1 MPDDYSSNIQT
12 AGTVAVGG
20 STAGEIGTADD
31 HDWFAVTLQAGR
43 TYRFDL
49 EGDRTDAG
57 TLYNPVLRGLHDSDG
72 VLLAGT
78 TDDNSGAGLN
88 SRVTFT
94 ATEGGTYYVSAG
106 AHAGGEGTYTLRAT
120 DISDGISD
128 DYTAGTDTAGTVAV
142 GGSATGSI
150 DSHDD
155 RDWFAVTLD
164 AGRTYRF
171 DLEGSATNAGTL
183 YDPYLRGIYDSAGNP
198 IAGTTN
204 DEGGEG
210 KNARLTFMATEGGT
224 YYVSAGAFR
233 DGEGTYTLRTTD
245 LTATDRHTAGTGTAG
260 TVAVGG
266 SVTGEIDSGGDRDWF
281 AVTLEAGRTY
291 RFDLEGR
298 ATDAGTLSDPY
309 LRGIYDSA
317 GNLIAGTEDNNR
329 EEGRNALVTFTATE
343 GDTYYVSAGAWSDGE
358 GTYTL
363 RVTDLTTTDRHTAGT
378 DTAGTVAV
386 GGSVTGEI
394 DSGGDRDWF
403 AVTLEAGRT
412 YRFDLEGSAT
422 DAGTLYDPYLGGIHD
437 SNGNLIAGTE
447 DNNQGEGRNALVTF
461 TATEGGTYYVSAGA
475 WRDFEGTYRLSVTDL
490 TADDA
495 HTAATDTAGTV
506 AVGGSVSGE
515 IGHGGDSDWF
525 AVELQAGRTY
535 RFDLEGSATDAGTLF
550 DPYLGG
556 IHDSNGNLIAGTD
569 DNNRGEGRNALV
581 TFTATEGGTYYVS
594 AGAWRDFEGTYRLSV
609 TDLTADDA
617 HTAGT
622 DTAGTVAVGGSVT
635 GEIGHGGD
643 SDWFAVTLE
652 AGRTYR
658 FDLEG
663 SATDAGTLFDPYLG
677 GIHDS
682 NGNLIAGTDDNN
694 QGEGKNALV
703 TFTATEGGTY
713 YVSAGAWRD
722 FEGTYRLSVTDLTA
736 DDAQTAGTDTAGTVA
751 VGGSVTGEIGH
762 GGDSDWFAVTLEAGR
777 TYRFSLEGSATDAG
791 TLFDPYLGGI
801 HDSNG
806 NLIAGTEDNNQGE
819 GRNALVTFTATEGGT
834 YYVSAGAWRDFK
846 GTYRLSVTDLT
857 AEDAQTAGT
866 DTAGT
871 VAVGGSVAGEI
882 GHGGDSDWFAVE
894 LQAGRTYRFD
904 LEGSATDAGT
914 LYDPYL
920 GGIHDSNG
928 NLIAGTDDNNHGEG
942 RNALVTF
949 TAIEDGTYYVS
960 AGAWSDQEG
969 AYTLSVTDLTAKDAH
984 TAGTDTAGTVAVGG
998 SVTGEIGHGEDS
1010 DWFAVTLEAGRTYRF
1025 DLEGS
1030 ATDAGTLYDPY
1041 LRGIHD
1047 SNGNL
1052 IAGTEDNNRGQDR
1065 NALVTFT
1072 VTEGGTYYVSAGAWS
1087 DGEGTYRLS
1096 VTDLTAPPTAPPTE
1110 PQSEG
1115 NELPAIRISDE
1126 EAHEGDGVL
1135 RFRVT
1140 LDKASTETVTVR
1152 YATADVTA
1160 TAGEDY
1166 EPVAGTLE
1174 FAPGETEKWVEVV
1187 LIDDPVEDSGE
1198 TFVLRLNDA
1207 VGARTEA
1214 SEGVGTIRNSEH
1226 DTIVSEGD
1234 TDFPA
1239 GTTTTGKVAVGGSA
1253 TGEIGDGGD
1262 LDWFAVTL
1270 EASKTYRFDLE
1281 GWRTAAGTLLDPYL
1295 RGLFDADGTLIAS
1308 TTDDNAG
1315 PGLNSRLDFA
1325 AEEAGTYYVSAG
1337 ARGNREGTYTLT
1349 VTDITGGVPD
1359 DYTGG
1364 TGTTGTV
1371 AVGGTATGEINDG
1384 GDLDW
1389 FAVTLVAG
1397 RTYRFDLEG
1406 RATDAGTLHD
1416 PYLRGIYDADGNLI
1430 DGTTVD
1436 DGGTGGNSRL
1446 HFTAEE
1452 AGIYYVS
1459 AGAWRDLEGTYTLR
1473 VTDLTSSISDDYTTG
1488 TGTAGTVAVGGSATG
1503 EIDFHHDRD
1512 WFAVTLV
1519 AGKTYLFDLE
1529 GSLTRAG
1536 TLFDPYLRGIYD
1548 ADGILIP
1555 GTADNNGGHL
1565 WNARAT
1571 FTAAEAGTYYVSA
1584 GANGASEGSYRLSV
1598 TEVTAGVPDDYT
1610 DGIGTT
1616 GRVAVGGSVTGE
1628 IESDGDLDW
1637 FAVTLEAGRT
1647 YRFDLEGRDTR
1658 AGTLSEPTL
1667 QGIYDSA
1674 GNPIHG
1680 AMDYNGGWNWN
1691 ARLHFTAPGDGTYY
1705 VSAAGSPDREGTY
1718 RLAVSDVSSSISDD
1732 YTTGTGTAGRVSV
1745 GGSARGEIDFDHDRD
1760 WFAVTLAANKTYRFD
1775 LEGSQTSSG
1784 TLTDPYLWGIYDAAG
1799 SLIPGT
1805 ADDNGG
1811 PRLNSRV
1818 DFAPTQAG
1826 TYYVSA
1832 GVVWNTGEGTYT
1844 LRATDI
1850 TNGIPDDYLAGTG
1863 TTGRV
1868 TVGGSATGE
1877 IDFHDDR
1884 DWFAVTL
1891 EAGRNYLFDLKGLPT
1906 GSGTL
1911 RDPYLRGIYD
1921 AAGNLIPGTTNDDG
1935 AGRNSR
1941 VEFTPT
1947 QAGTYYVSAGAFIDM
1962 EGTYTVSVRELTD
1975 SVPGDDH
1982 PAGTG
1987 TAGTVEVDGSVQGRI
2002 DFDTDRDW
2010 FAVTLEAGRIYR
2022 FDMEGLWTRK
2032 GGLADPYIQGIHDAD
2047 GVMIPGTTN
2056 DDSGELYNSR
2066 VTFVATATG
2075 THYVSLRDGG
2085 HGPWRVG
2092 TYTLSVS
2099 DLTAEDP
2106 HTAGIDTTGTLG
2118 VGGSAVADILFHGDL
2133 DWFAVTLEAN
2143 KTYRFDMEG
2152 QATDAGTLLDPY
2164 LRGIYD
2170 DNGTLIPGTTAN
2182 NGGVSFNSRLDF
2194 TVEDAGIYYVSA
2206 GSIHHQN
2213 NEDGTYRLSVTDITE
2228 GVPDDYTDGTGTA
2241 GRVEVGGSATG
2252 EIEFLD
2258 DRDWFAVTLEAGRTY
2273 RFDMNGSAADA
2284 GTLYS
2289 PFLRGIHDSNGDLIA
2304 GTVEDSS
2311 SSIYNF
2317 IRSSQVTFTAAADGI
2332 HYVSAGAWSYTE
2344 GTYTLSVEEVL

>member
-20 STAGEIGTADD
+20 STAGEIETADD

-43 TYRFDL
+43 TYQFDL

-57 TLYNPVLRGLHDSDG
+57 TLYNPYLRGLHDSDG

-78 TDDNSGAGLN
+78 TDDNSGPGLN

-94 ATEGGTYYVSAG
+94 ATEGDTYYVSAG
-106 AHAGGEGTYTLRAT
+106 AHVGGEGTYTLRAT
-120 DISDGISD
+120 DITDGISD

-164 AGRTYRF
+164 AGRLYRF
-171 DLEGSATNAGTL
+171 DLEGTATDAGTL

-245 LTATDRHTAGTGTAG
+245 LTAKDRHTAGTDTAG

-291 RFDLEGR
+291 RFDLEGT

-317 GNLIAGTEDNNR
+317 GNPIAGTEDNNR

-363 RVTDLTTTDRHTAGT
+363 RVTDLTAEDAPTAGT

-386 GGSVTGEI
+386 GGSVSGEI
-394 DSGGDRDWF
+394 GHGGDHDRF
-403 AVTLEAGRT
+403 AVALEAGRT

-422 DAGTLYDPYLGGIHD
+422 DAGTLFDPYLRGIHD
-437 SNGNLIAGTE
+437 SNGNLIAGTD

-461 TATEGGTYYVSAGA
+461 TATEGGTHYVSAGA

-490 TADDA
+490 TAEDA
-495 HTAATDTAGTV
+495 HTAGTDTAGTV

-525 AVELQAGRTY
+525 AVELEAGRTY
-535 RFDLEGSATDAGTLF
+535 RFDLEGSATDAGTLY
-550 DPYLGG
+550 DPYLRG
-556 IHDSNGNLIAGTD
+556 IHDSAGNLIAGTEDNNQGEGRNALVTFTATEGGTHYVSAGAWRDFEGTYRLSVTDLTAEDAHTAGTDTAGTVAVGGSVSGEIGHGGDSDWFAVELEAGRTYRFDLEGSATDAGTLYDPYLRGIHDSAGNLIAGTD

-581 TFTATEGGTYYVS
+581 TFTATEGGTHYVS

-609 TDLTADDA
+609 TDLTAEDA

-643 SDWFAVTLE
+643 SDWFAVTLQ

-658 FDLEG
+658 FSLEG
-663 SATDAGTLFDPYLG
+663 SATDAGTLYDPYLR

-694 QGEGKNALV
+694 RGEGRNALV
-703 TFTATEGGTY
+703 TFTATEDGTH

-736 DDAQTAGTDTAGTVA
+736 
-751 VGGSVTGEIGH
+751 E
-762 GGDSDWFAVTLEAGR
+762 
-777 TYRFSLEGSATDAG
+777 
-791 TLFDPYLGGI
+791 
-801 HDSNG
+801 
-806 NLIAGTEDNNQGE
+806 
-819 GRNALVTFTATEGGT
+819 
-834 YYVSAGAWRDFK
+834 
-846 GTYRLSVTDLT
+846 
-857 AEDAQTAGT
+857 
-866 DTAGT
+866 
-871 VAVGGSVAGEI
+871 
-882 GHGGDSDWFAVE
+882 
-894 LQAGRTYRFD
+894 
-904 LEGSATDAGT
+904 
-914 LYDPYL
+914 
-920 GGIHDSNG
+920 
-928 NLIAGTDDNNHGEG
+928 
-942 RNALVTF
+942 
-949 TAIEDGTYYVS
+949 
-960 AGAWSDQEG
+960 
-969 AYTLSVTDLTAKDAH
+969 DAH

-998 SVTGEIGHGEDS
+998 SVTGEIGHGGDH
-1010 DWFAVTLEAGRTYRF
+1010 DWFAVELQAGRTYRF

-1052 IAGTEDNNRGQDR
+1052 IAGTEDNNRGEGRNALVTFTAIEGGTHYVSAGAWRDQEGAYTLSVTDLTAKDAHTAGTDTAGTVAVGGSVTGEIGYGGDSDWFAVTLEAGRTYRFDLEGSATDAGTLYDPYLREIHDSNGNLIAGTDDNNRGQDR

-1072 VTEGGTYYVSAGAWS
+1072 VTEDGTYYVSAGAWR

-1096 VTDLTAPPTAPPTE
+1096 VTDLTDLPTE
-1110 PQSEG
+1110 PR

-1126 EAHEGDGVL
+1126 EAHERDGVL

-1166 EPVAGTLE
+1166 EPAAGILE

-1187 LIDDPVEDSGE
+1187 LIDDPVEDTGE
-1198 TFVLRLNDA
+1198 TFVLRLTDA

-1226 DTIVSEGD
+1226 DTIVSEGE

-1295 RGLFDADGTLIAS
+1295 RGLFDADGTLIAG

-1384 GDLDW
+1384 EDLDW

-1397 RTYRFDLEG
+1397 RTYRFDIEG

-1430 DGTTVD
+1430 DGTTAD

-1446 HFTAEE
+1446 HFTAEA
-1452 AGIYYVS
+1452 AGTYYIS

-1473 VTDLTSSISDDYTTG
+1473 VTDATSSISDDYTTG

-1529 GSLTRAG
+1529 GLLTDTWTR
-1536 TLFDPYLRGIYD
+1536 LDPYLRGIYD

-1555 GTADNNGGHL
+1555 GTTDNHGGHL

-1598 TEVTAGVPDDYT
+1598 TEVTDGVPDDYT
-1610 DGIGTT
+1610 DGTGTT
-1616 GRVAVGGSVTGE
+1616 GTVAVGGSVTGE
-1628 IESDGDLDW
+1628 IEYDGDLDW
-1637 FAVTLEAGRT
+1637 FAVTLTANRT
-1647 YRFDLEGRDTR
+1647 YRFDLEGRQTR
-1658 AGTLSEPTL
+1658 AGTLADPTL

-1680 AMDYNGGWNWN
+1680 ARDYNGGWNWN

-1784 TLTDPYLWGIYDAAG
+1784 TLTDPYLRGIYDAAG

-1868 TVGGSATGE
+1868 TVGGSATGK

-1987 TAGTVEVDGSVQGRI
+1987 TAGTVAVGGSVRGTI
-2002 DFDTDRDW
+2002 DFDADRDW

-2032 GGLADPYIQGIHDAD
+2032 GDLADPYIQGIHDTD
-2047 GVMIPGTTN
+2047 GVMIPGTTDN
-2056 DDSGELYNSR
+2056 NGGELYNSR
-2066 VTFVATATG
+2066 VTFVATADG

-2106 HTAGIDTTGTLG
+2106 HTAGTDTTGTLV
-2118 VGGSAVADILFHGDL
+2118 VGGSAAADILFHGDL
-2133 DWFAVTLEAN
+2133 DWFAVTLEAGR
-2143 KTYRFDMEG
+2143 TYRFDMEG

-2194 TVEDAGIYYVSA
+2194 TVEDAGTYYVSA

-2213 NEDGTYRLSVTDITE
+2213 NEDGTYRLSATDITD

-2252 EIEFLD
+2252 EIEFLN

-2273 RFDMNGSAADA
+2273 RFDMNGSEADA

-2289 PFLRGIHDSNGDLIA
+2289 PFLRGIHDSNGNLIA

-2311 SSIYNF
+2311 DF
-2317 IRSSQVTFTAAADGI
+2317 TRSSQVRFTAAADGI

-2344 GTYTLSVEEVL
+2344 GTYTLSVAEVM